1 MYYNTNMSLS
11 LIKELGRGVYGITYL
26 ALYDGKEVAAKTLRV
41 KGGITIE
48 KQEEFRKEIEEES
61 NRHIDFTK
69 GLALGL
75 VYGIIGNL
83 FVQFFYQV
91 IEGIV
96 LARYDSLLVVSSII
110 AAFSLT
116 GIIFTTIKFAADLEF
131 HKAKLRTVKK
141 IGDDLRKALEE

>member
-1 MYYNTNMSLS
+1 MFISFLEWENRMPEEEEIRKRRQKKLQ
-11 LIKELGRGVYGITYL
+11 IF
-26 ALYDGKEVAAKTLRV
+26 
-41 KGGITIE
+41 
-48 KQEEFRKEIEEES
+48 EEFRKEIEEES

>member
-1 MYYNTNMSLS
+1 MPEEEEIRKRRQKKLQ
-11 LIKELGRGVYGITYL
+11 IF
-26 ALYDGKEVAAKTLRV
+26 
-41 KGGITIE
+41 
-48 KQEEFRKEIEEES
+48 EEFRKEIEEES